1 MKTWKK
7 VTTWIVSILA
17 LLALIVGGTVLYLI
31 QKSKKEERLVNSA
44 YKELIPDNI
53 DSYPELKNYYLNEPY
68 RVCRRVNIL
77 RDYPDDKIKI
87 YP

>member
-1 MKTWKK
+1 MFLVKTWKK

-44 YKELIPDNI
+44 YKELIQI
-53 DSYPELKNYYLNEPY
+53 TLIHIQSLKT
-68 RVCRRVNIL
+68 I
-77 RDYPDDKIKI
+77 I
-87 YP
+87 